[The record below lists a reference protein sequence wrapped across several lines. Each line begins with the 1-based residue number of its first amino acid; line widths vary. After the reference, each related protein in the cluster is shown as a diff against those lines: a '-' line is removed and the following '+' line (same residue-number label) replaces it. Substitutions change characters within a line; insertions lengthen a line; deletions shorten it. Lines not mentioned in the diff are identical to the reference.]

1 MRQPPPGEFDMA
13 LSGTLLP
20 SISTFATTGT
30 TGREKVLR
38 PAGANNKWREEL
50 SHLKRFPPVL
60 TGRPYDLSSEV
71 ENTTTSIS
79 GVTMTR
85 RETEELNELLD
96 FDFIL
101 SNSLMP
107 QEQPT
112 AAAAVVSSAP
122 GSSPA
127 VSSSGCPSVTT
138 CDFPY
143 QLQREDH
150 TAGGGGAGI
159 LYNREQ
165 TPAAPFNL
173 ADINDVS
180 PSGGFV
186 AELMR
191 PDLDPVY
198 MQQQQQPPPLGSL
211 HGKFVVKA
219 TVNMGEYN
227 NHISVSSKN
236 NAAAAAAS
244 PCTDGPVPPP
254 VYNHVPRMCQKIKQE
269 AAPSCTIGQSHGTTP
284 RAQQHDFPL
293 GRPLPS
299 RTNPP
304 LTPEEMMN
312 SRDCHPSPQGLSHS
326 ALPLPPGYHPGPGYP
341 PFLPEQLPPSA
352 LQYQELMP
360 SGSCLSEET
369 KPKRGRRSW
378 PRKRTATHTCD
389 YAGCGK
395 TYTKSSHLKA
405 HLRTHTGE
413 KPYHCD
419 WEGCGWKFARSD
431 ELTRHYR
438 KHTGHRPFQCQR
450 CDRAFSR
457 SDHLALHMKRHF

>member
-1 MRQPPPGEFDMA
+1 MRQPPGECEMA

-20 SISTFATTGT
+20 SIATFAAGAA
-30 TGREKVLR
+30 GREKAAR
-38 PAGANNKWREEL
+38 PAGPGNRWREEL
-50 SHLKRFPPVL
+50 SQLKRPPPVL
-60 TGRPYDLSSEV
+60 AARPVEAPPSEL
-71 ENTTTSIS
+71 ESAAAL
-79 GVTMTR
+79 GPR
-85 RETEELNELLD
+85 RDAEEFNELLD

-101 SNSLMP
+101 SNSLMH
-107 QEQPT
+107 QEP
-112 AAAAVVSSAP
+112 AAAAVVVAP
-122 GSSPA
+122 APAPTASP
-127 VSSSGCPSVTT
+127 CPAGPFAYPLSR
-138 CDFPY
+138 PEPAGLIY
-143 QLQREDH
+143 S
-150 TAGGGGAGI
+150 GGGRDGAPAAG
-159 LYNREQ
+159 
-165 TPAAPFNL
+165 PAAPFNL
-173 ADINDVS
+173 ADITDVS

-198 MQQQQQPPPLGSL
+198 LPAAAAALPPLGSL
-211 HGKFVVKA
+211 QGKFVVKA
-219 TVNMGEYN
+219 VGDYS
-227 NHISVSSKN
+227 HPGLSPKSGPP
-236 NAAAAAAS
+236 AAA
-244 PCTDGPVPPP
+244 PPP
-254 VYNHVPRMCQKIKQE
+254 GTEGPGAPYSPLPRMCPKIKQE
-269 AAPSCTIGQSHGTTP
+269 GTPTCTLAPAPPPPPHGSGSRGVP
-284 RAQQHDFPL
+284 QHDFSL
-293 GRPLPS
+293 GRQLPA
-299 RTNPP
+299 RT
-304 LTPEEMMN
+304 TPSLASEEML
-312 SRDCHPSPQGLSHS
+312 SGRDCLTTAPGLSHPP
-326 ALPLPPGYHPGPGYP
+326 LPLPPGYPPAPGYP
-341 PFLPEQLPPSA
+341 TFLPEQLPPA
-352 LQYQELMP
+352 TLQYQELMP
-360 SGSCLSEET
+360 PGSCVPEET

>member
-1 MRQPPPGEFDMA
+1 MA
-13 LSGTLLP
+13 LSGALLP
-20 SISTFATTGT
+20 SIATFAAG
-30 TGREKVLR
+30 
-38 PAGANNKWREEL
+38 PAGRDRALRQAGASNRWREEL
-50 SHLKRFPPVL
+50 SHLKRLPPGL
-60 TGRPYDLSSEV
+60 TGRPYELPAELETQASSG
-71 ENTTTSIS
+71 SRGAS
-79 GVTMTR
+79 PALMAR
-85 RETEELNELLD
+85 REAEELNELLD

-101 SNSLMP
+101 SNSLIH
-107 QEQPT
+107 QEP
-112 AAAAVVSSAP
+112 AAAVVSAASPPASACPSAP
-122 GSSPA
+122 AASACHFTYP
-127 VSSSGCPSVTT
+127 
-138 CDFPY
+138 
-143 QLQREDH
+143 LQRGEP
-150 TAGGGGAGI
+150 GLLYGAA
-159 LYNREQ
+159 RE
-165 TPAAPFNL
+165 PASAAPFNL

-198 MQQQQQPPPLGSL
+198 MQQQQQQQSPLGSL

-227 NHISVSSKN
+227 HISVSGKN
-236 NAAAAAAS
+236 NPAAA
-244 PCTDGPVPPP
+244 CTDSPGAP
-254 VYNHVPRMCQKIKQE
+254 YGSLPRMCQKIKQE
-269 AAPSCTIGQSHGTTP
+269 AAPSCTIAQPPPGASQ
-284 RAQQHDFPL
+284 RAQQHEFPL

-299 RTNPP
+299 RTNPS
-304 LTPEEMMN
+304 LAPEEMMN
-312 SRDCHPSPQGLSHS
+312 SRDCHPSSQGLSHLS
-326 ALPLPPGYHPGPGYP
+326 LPPGYHPAPGYP

-360 SGSCLSEET
+360 PGSCLPEET

>member
-1 MRQPPPGEFDMA
+1 MRQPPGEFDMA

-20 SISTFATTGT
+20 SIATFAADTA
-30 TGREKVLR
+30 GREKALR
-38 PAGANNKWREEL
+38 QAGASNRWREEL
-50 SHLKRFPPVL
+50 SHLKRLPPGL
-60 TGRPYDLSSEV
+60 TGRPYELPAELETQASSG
-71 ENTTTSIS
+71 SRGAS
-79 GVTMTR
+79 PALMAR
-85 RETEELNELLD
+85 REAEELNELLD

-101 SNSLMP
+101 SNSLIH
-107 QEQPT
+107 QEPA
-112 AAAAVVSSAP
+112 AAAAVVVSAASPPASACPSAP
-122 GSSPA
+122 AASACHFTYP
-127 VSSSGCPSVTT
+127 
-138 CDFPY
+138 
-143 QLQREDH
+143 LQRGEP
-150 TAGGGGAGI
+150 GLLYGAA
-159 LYNREQ
+159 REPA
-165 TPAAPFNL
+165 PAAPFNL

-198 MQQQQQPPPLGSL
+198 MQQQQQQQSPLGSL

-227 NHISVSSKN
+227 HISVSGKSN
-236 NAAAAAAS
+236 PAAA
-244 PCTDGPVPPP
+244 CTDSPGAP
-254 VYNHVPRMCQKIKQE
+254 YGSLPRMCQKIKQE
-269 AAPSCTIGQSHGTTP
+269 AAPSCTIAQPPPGASQ
-284 RAQQHDFPL
+284 RAQQHEFPL

-299 RTNPP
+299 RTNPS
-304 LTPEEMMN
+304 LAPEEMMN
-312 SRDCHPSPQGLSHS
+312 SRDCHPSSQGLSHLS
-326 ALPLPPGYHPGPGYP
+326 LPPGYHPAPGYP

-360 SGSCLSEET
+360 PGSCLPEET

>member
-1 MRQPPPGEFDMA
+1 MRQPPHGEFDMA

-20 SISTFATTGT
+20 SISTFAAGT
-30 TGREKVLR
+30 AGREKVLR
-38 PAGANNKWREEL
+38 QAGANNKWREEL
-50 SHLKRFPPVL
+50 SHLKRIPPVL
-60 TGRPYDLSSEV
+60 TGRPYDLSSEL
-71 ENTTTSIS
+71 ENTTTSSSS
-79 GVTMTR
+79 GTMSR

-112 AAAAVVSSAP
+112 AAAAAVVSSGP
-122 GSSPA
+122 GSSPS
-127 VSSSGCPSVTT
+127 VTSSSCPSVTT
-138 CDFPY
+138 CDFTY
-143 QLQREDH
+143 QLQRGDH
-150 TAGGGGAGI
+150 TGGGGAMI
-159 LYNREQ
+159 YNREQ
-165 TPAAPFNL
+165 APAAPFNL

-198 MQQQQQPPPLGSL
+198 MQQQQQQPPPLGSL

-236 NAAAAAAS
+236 NPAAAAS
-244 PCTDGPVPPP
+244 PCTDGPVQPPI
-254 VYNHVPRMCQKIKQE
+254 YNHVPRMCQKIKQE
-269 AAPSCTIGQSHGTTP
+269 AAPSCTIGQSHGNTQ

-293 GRPLPS
+293 GHPLPS

-304 LTPEEMMN
+304 LTPEELMN
-312 SRDCHPSPQGLSHS
+312 SRDCHSSPQGLSHT

>member
-1 MRQPPPGEFDMA
+1 MRQPPGEFDMA

-20 SISTFATTGT
+20 SIATFAAGT
-30 TGREKVLR
+30 AGREKALR
-38 PAGANNKWREEL
+38 QAGASNRWREEL
-50 SHLKRFPPVL
+50 SHLKRLPPGL
-60 TGRPYDLSSEV
+60 TGRPYELPAELETQASSG
-71 ENTTTSIS
+71 SRGAS
-79 GVTMTR
+79 PALMAR
-85 RETEELNELLD
+85 REAEELNELLD

-101 SNSLMP
+101 SNSLIH
-107 QEQPT
+107 QEP
-112 AAAAVVSSAP
+112 AAVVVSAASPPASACPSAP
-122 GSSPA
+122 AASACHFTYP
-127 VSSSGCPSVTT
+127 
-138 CDFPY
+138 
-143 QLQREDH
+143 LQRGEP
-150 TAGGGGAGI
+150 GLLYGAA
-159 LYNREQ
+159 RE
-165 TPAAPFNL
+165 PASAAPFNL

-198 MQQQQQPPPLGSL
+198 MQQQQSPLGSL

-219 TVNMGEYN
+219 TVNMGDY
-227 NHISVSSKN
+227 NHISVSGKN
-236 NAAAAAAS
+236 NPAAA
-244 PCTDGPVPPP
+244 CTDSPGSP
-254 VYNHVPRMCQKIKQE
+254 YGSLPRMCQKIKQE
-269 AAPSCTIGQSHGTTP
+269 AAPSCTIAQPPPGASQ
-284 RAQQHDFPL
+284 RAQQHEFPL

-299 RTNPP
+299 RTNPS
-304 LTPEEMMN
+304 LAPEEMMN
-312 SRDCHPSPQGLSHS
+312 SRDCHPSSQGLSHLS
-326 ALPLPPGYHPGPGYP
+326 LPPGYHPAPGYP

-360 SGSCLSEET
+360 PGSCLPEET

>member
-1 MRQPPPGEFDMA
+1 MRQPPGECEMA

-20 SISTFATTGT
+20 SIATFAAGAA
-30 TGREKVLR
+30 GREKTPR
-38 PAGANNKWREEL
+38 PAGPGNRWREEL
-50 SHLKRFPPVL
+50 SQLKRLPPAL
-60 TGRPYDLSSEV
+60 AARPFEAPPSEL
-71 ENTTTSIS
+71 E
-79 GVTMTR
+79 GPAGLGPR
-85 RETEELNELLD
+85 RDAEEFNELLD

-101 SNSLMP
+101 SNSLMH
-107 QEQPT
+107 QEPAATVVVAAPAAPVPT
-112 AAAAVVSSAP
+112 A
-122 GSSPA
+122 SPA
-127 VSSSGCPSVTT
+127 SACPAG
-138 CDFPY
+138 
-143 QLQREDH
+143 
-150 TAGGGGAGI
+150 TAAGGFAYPLPRAEPGGLLYGGGGGGGSRDGAA
-159 LYNREQ
+159 
-165 TPAAPFNL
+165 TAPFNL
-173 ADINDVS
+173 ADITDVS

-198 MQQQQQPPPLGSL
+198 MPAPATLPPLGSL
-211 HGKFVVKA
+211 QGKFVVKA
-219 TVNMGEYN
+219 VGDYS
-227 NHISVSSKN
+227 HVGVSAKSGPP
-236 NAAAAAAS
+236 APPPGS
-244 PCTDGPVPPP
+244 DGPVGPYSPL
-254 VYNHVPRMCQKIKQE
+254 PRMCPKIKQE
-269 AAPSCTIGQSHGTTP
+269 TAPPCTLAPPPPPHGGGP
-284 RAQQHDFPL
+284 RGAPQHDFSL

-299 RTNPP
+299 RTTAS
-304 LTPEEMMN
+304 LGPEEMLS
-312 SRDCHPSPQGLSHS
+312 SRDCLSATPGLNHPP
-326 ALPLPPGYHPGPGYP
+326 LPLPPGYPPAPNYP
-341 PFLPEQLPPSA
+341 TFLPEQLPPST

-360 SGSCLSEET
+360 PGSCLPEET